1 MFLATLIV
9 TAKYL
14 NDSSPKNSHWAKYA
28 SLFDVAEVNLM
39 EKQLLYLLDYD
50 LRFDEREACV
60 HFAPFMTS
68 SAQDTKARASAVE
81 RVSKAGKARAKAQ
94 AQRAHSEI
102 LSTVPS
108 EALPAALPSTLSSA
122 VRGIARR
129 LSSTQLGVPKSAR
142 PPPPPVPTVSITA
155 MYSTL
160 STGSTSSSSSS
171 EMGSLVDDTGSSSSS
186 SGWTSESDS
195 EDEGRAADDHARV
208 YEQVTQEQPL
218 DNDPAR
224 VSPLRPFVLRPVPS
238 YGYKNQHLSTQ
249 DRTRKPSDSSSV
261 HTITAYSPVVVPSS
275 LRSRGPRAHQR
286 DTKRSAS
293 ASASGIDDTDTDEAL
308 STSVTMPG
316 IARTGVSGGF
326 LSRMWGAAKG
336 QQEKSSEQQKQQVQW
351 AANNPENQ
359 SGDQSQ
365 GQSAFRRLVLI
376 HSRSNIP
383 RISGQAFAAP
393 ALDV

>member
-1 MFLATLIV
+1 
-9 TAKYL
+9 
-14 NDSSPKNSHWAKYA
+14 
-28 SLFDVAEVNLM
+28 M

-50 LRFDEREACV
+50 LRFGEREACV

-94 AQRAHSEI
+94 AQRTLSEV
-102 LSTVPS
+102 LPTVPS
-108 EALPAALPSTLSSA
+108 EAPPAALPSTLSSA

-142 PPPPPVPTVSITA
+142 PPPPPVPTVSITG

-160 STGSTSSSSSS
+160 STGSASSSSSS

-195 EDEGRAADDHARV
+195 EDESRAGGDYARV

-249 DRTRKPSDSSSV
+249 DRTRKPSDTSSI
-261 HTITAYSPVVVPSS
+261 HTITPYSPVAVPSS
-275 LRSRGPRAHQR
+275 LRSRGPRAQQR
-286 DTKRSAS
+286 DNKRSTSAS
-293 ASASGIDDTDTDEAL
+293 ASSIDDADTDEAL
-308 STSVTMPG
+308 STSVTMPS

-336 QQEKSSEQQKQQVQW
+336 QPEKPNEQQHKQPSQW
-351 AANNPENQ
+351 AANNPECQ
-359 SGDQSQ
+359 SGDQVQ

-376 HSRSNIP
+376 HSRSNNP
-383 RISGQAFAAP
+383 REQAFAAP
-393 ALDV
+393 GINV